1 LIKMTFETFTSSTKD
16 LCDNIANKMISTSG
30 GYWTDGDTEFTTS
43 GNPPGRCLKYYNA
56 ETGETYYIALVAG
69 VVGNS
74 SVDAIEAVLVF
85 FSTGWNSVNHMPDG
99 TVKLTMIP
107 ITRRYNAG
115 LSLENKTGQAWMWYD
130 DNGFTMLWKTDPTN
144 RVDYV
149 TLFAL
154 ERDTSKEYSDG
165 YTNFFLFSESA
176 GYNEM
181 PLYYDVYGGSAR
193 WRGAPQSW
201 SLPAGWSTLKIKISK
216 YIHPFGTELPESGTS
231 CADYFN
237 FAEGHDWDA
246 LMWYNPIRARK
257 SPGNAK
263 VYLGFGWAFNDT
275 AVAPEGFKN
284 FIKKIKTFF
293 AVRAGT
299 GLADGDII
307 NVVVG
312 AETWQYIY
320 KSIVSPDGGQLD
332 VAIRYA

>member
-1 LIKMTFETFTSSTKD
+1 MTFETFTSSTRD
-16 LCDNIANKMISTSG
+16 LCDKIANKMISTSG

-56 ETGETYYIALVAG
+56 GTGETYYIALVAG
-69 VVGNS
+69 AFAGGTSNPETMECVF
-74 SVDAIEAVLVF
+74 VF
-85 FSTGWNSVNHMPDG
+85 FSTGWDSVNHKPSG
-99 TVKLTMIP
+99 TVVLTAIP
-107 ITRRYNAG
+107 VTNYDGAI
-115 LSLENKTGQAWMWYD
+115 SLKDRTGQAWMWYD
-130 DNGFTMLWKTDPTN
+130 DNGFTLLWKTNPTTAH
-144 RVDYV
+144 DCV
-149 TLFAL
+149 TLFVL
-154 ERDTSKEYSDG
+154 ERDTAKEYSDG
-165 YTNFFLFSESA
+165 YTNFFMMVESLAANHMSEW
-176 GYNEM
+176 GH
-181 PLYYDVYGGSAR
+181 YYEHNIR
-193 WRGAPQSW
+193 WKYAPAVW
-201 SLPAGWSTLKIKISK
+201 TLPSGWDTLKVHCAK
-216 YIHPFGTELPESGTS
+216 YHHPFGTELPPLNTNCEN
-231 CADYFN
+231 YFN
-237 FAEGHDWDA
+237 FTEGHDWDA

-293 AVRAGT
+293 AVKAGT

-320 KSIVSPDGGQLD
+320 KSVVSPDGGQLD